1 LPPSPRSRN
10 RPEKK
15 NQNQNNS
22 TAPDTGIPDFWLT
35 AMTNHDMI
43 GEYVTERDA
52 EVLAAL
58 SDVRAETLTGDD
70 AGGFRLVFSFEWPSG
85 TPPAFSN
92 AQLTKTFYMEDAA
105 ELVPKRFVGTDIKWA
120 AGRDPTVTEVRR
132 KKKKG
137 GKKGAAAGAGDDAPP
152 TLEPCDS
159 FFRFFRTPDIPEDMA
174 ELEPDALD
182 ALQEQMDEDYEIG
195 CALRDQLCPRAV
207 EWFTG
212 EASAAPFFGD
222 EEDEDDGEGGA
233 GEGSFEG

>member
-1 LPPSPRSRN
+1 
-10 RPEKK
+10 
-15 NQNQNNS
+15 
-22 TAPDTGIPDFWLT
+22 
-35 AMTNHDMI
+35 MTNHDMV

-52 EVLAAL
+52 EVLAHL
-58 SDVRAETLTGDD
+58 SDVRAETLEGDES
-70 AGGFRLVFSFEWPSG
+70 GGFRLVFSFAWPAG

-120 AGRDPTVTEVRR
+120 AGRDPTVAEVKR

-137 GKKGAAAGAGDDAPP
+137 KKGAKTDDDASAAPAAP
-152 TLEPCDS
+152 TFEPCDS
-159 FFRFFRTPDIPEDMA
+159 FFRFFRTPEVPEDPS
-174 ELEPDALD
+174 LLDPDALD

-222 EEDEDDGEGGA
+222 EEEEGDGEGEGA
-233 GEGSFEG
+233 FGAE